1 MNDTQDSVKW
11 GIAFI
16 IFILIL
22 AIGGFFLTKYL
33 TNDEDDTSKNNI
45 NDKLNDEHK
54 IDKSKDYIYFENE
67 KIISSEPDITY
78 KDVVINLDVA
88 QSINT
93 ALKNEMNNIRN
104 SVKYISD
111 NDLDPEKEVLYDDEN
126 IYSALER
133 NFEIYNYKEYISL
146 VIKDYDFNCYDGSLF
161 KKLRSYVFNT
171 QTGKLLLTT
180 DLLESY
186 KTNMDNV
193 KAKIKERLLSSQT
206 IEEGIE
212 LIKVDETIAALND
225 SNNYALYIDK
235 YGDLNISFIVK
246 TTQVDYNE
254 NIKLN

>member
-33 TNDEDDTSKNNI
+33 TTDEKETSKIKNGEM
-45 NDKLNDEHK
+45 LGDEHK

-78 KDVVINLDVA
+78 KDVVINLDIA
-88 QSINT
+88 QSINNT
-93 ALKNEMNNIRN
+93 LKNEMNNIRN

-111 NDLDPEKEVLYDDEN
+111 NELDPAREVLYDDEN

-133 NFEIYNYKEYISL
+133 NFEIYNFKEYISL

-161 KKLRSYVFNT
+161 TFNNRSIRV
-171 QTGKLLLTT
+171 
-180 DLLESY
+180 
-186 KTNMDNV
+186 
-193 KAKIKERLLSSQT
+193 I
-206 IEEGIE
+206 
-212 LIKVDETIAALND
+212 
-225 SNNYALYIDK
+225 
-235 YGDLNISFIVK
+235 
-246 TTQVDYNE
+246 
-254 NIKLN
+254 